1 MSKADTGKER
11 RILSIYTE
19 LINGKV
25 INKAEMA
32 EKYDVDARSIQ
43 RDLADIRSFIEES
56 TIETGVENNLVYDAK
71 QKGFRLEQ
79 TNKMKFTN
87 DEVLAICKILLDSRA
102 FRKDDM
108 TTILNKLM
116 DCCVP
121 VKNQKTVKELISNE
135 IYHYVPPR
143 HNKRFIS
150 NMWEIGQA
158 IKNYQ
163 VMEITY
169 KRLKEK
175 KTVKRRI
182 HPLGIMFS
190 EYYFYLTAFIDDED
204 TRKDFDVINDSYPT
218 IYRIDRIKSLTTL
231 KEKYKVPYSSRFEEG
246 EFRKR
251 IQFMYGGKIRRVKFQ
266 YIGPDID
273 AVLDRL
279 PTAVISNETEEG
291 VTVNAEVF
299 GNGIEMWLRSQGD
312 LIKNVEMR

>member
-32 EKYDVDARSIQ
+32 EKYGVDARSIQ

-56 TIETGVENNLVYDAK
+56 TIETGVENDLVYDAK

-79 TNKMKFTN
+79 TNLMLFTN

-108 TTILNKLM
+108 MKILDKLL

-121 VKNQKTVKELISNE
+121 RKNQKIVRDLISNE
-135 IYHYVPPR
+135 KYHYVPPR
-143 HNKRFIS
+143 HNKHFLDK
-150 NMWEIGQA
+150 MWSLGTA
-158 IKNYQ
+158 
-163 VMEITY
+163 TY
-169 KRLKEK
+169 EKRLVQFDYMGVEGHKIKHRTLE
-175 KTVKRRI
+175 
-182 HPLGIMFS
+182 PYAIMFS
-190 EYYFYLTAFIDDED
+190 EYYFYLVGNLH
-204 TRKDFDVINDSYPT
+204 DFDKSVFSEPDDMFPT
-218 IYRIDRIKSLTTL
+218 IYRVDKIKNL
-231 KEKYKVPYSSRFEEG
+231 KILEEHFNVPYRTRFEEG

-251 IQFMYGGKIRRVKFQ
+251 IQFMYGGKLKRIKFE
-266 YIGPDID
+266 YRGKSVE

-279 PTAVISNETEEG
+279 PTAKILSEDEDKYIIS
-291 VTVNAEVF
+291 AEVF
-299 GNGIEMWLRSQGD
+299 GNGIDMWIRSQGE
-312 LIKNVEMR
+312 NVKVL

>member
-32 EKYDVDARSIQ
+32 EKYGVDARSIQ

-108 TTILNKLM
+108 NMILDKLL

-121 VKNQKTVKELISNE
+121 KKNQKMVTDLISNE
-135 IYHYVPPR
+135 KYHYVPPR
-143 HNKRFIS
+143 HNKRVID

-158 IKNYQ
+158 IKNCN

-175 KTVKRRI
+175 KTVKRHI
-182 HPLGIMFS
+182 QPLAVMFS
-190 EYYFYLTAFIDDED
+190 EYYFYLAAFIEDEEVK
-204 TRKDFDVINDSYPT
+204 KDFDVLNDSSPT
-218 IYRIDRIKSLTTL
+218 IYRIDRIKSLKIL
-231 KEKYKVPYSSRFEEG
+231 DERFHIPYSNRFEEG

-251 IQFMYGGKIRRVKFQ
+251 IQFMYGGKLEKVKFR
-266 YIGPDID
+266 YTGADID

-279 PTAVISNETEEG
+279 PTARVVNETNGEYLVE
-291 VTVNAEVF
+291 AEVF
-299 GNGIEMWLRSQGD
+299 GKGIDMWLRSQGED
-312 LIKNVEMR
+312 VSLL